1 MDLVSYSFFF
11 VKPNQTI
18 NKYWDSNA
26 ILKNIINLED
36 VWEAFELFQILKLK
50 SPPLNLPYWRIL

>member
-1 MDLVSYSFFF
+1 MDLVSYSFLF
-11 VKPNQTI
+11 VKLNQTI

-26 ILKNIINLED
+26 VLQNIINLED

-50 SPPLNLPYWRIL
+50 SLPLNLPYWRIL